1 MFLADTWG
9 LISFSHRS
17 TDWPS
22 TSQWPGVWPRVWF
35 PPWGDARIAASHSL
49 AGDMAKPTQ
58 IYRFADFEVDVRAR
72 QLRKHGTKIK
82 LHGQPFQMLLMLL
95 EPAGEVVSR
104 EQMQEKLWPADTFVD
119 FEHSLNT
126 SIKRLRQALN
136 DSATEPRFIETLP
149 RVGYRFIAPVTASSS
164 DENIG
169 ELAADSFH
177 GPSAV
182 SGTPGATTQA
192 SSPRHSLAW
201 FLGLAMAG
209 VAIAGVFIA
218 FNVARTR
225 DHLTGIIRPAKNDA
239 GLSAT
244 AKKSRRSVAVLPLQN
259 LSADPSQNYFADGMT
274 DELTTDLA
282 QFADL
287 RVISRTSA
295 MHYKDGN
302 KTAPQIGKELGVDAL
317 VEGSVERVGDRVRI
331 RAQLIDCATDRH
343 LWAQSY
349 DREMKDVLSLQT
361 EAAREIAEQIGGSV
375 GLPQL
380 ASRGTNPAPVDPEAY
395 EAYLKGRYF
404 WNKRTPDGLNKSIE
418 YFGQAITKDP
428 SFAAAYAGLAD
439 AYSLLGSDVL
449 PADAANS
456 KARANASKALELDP
470 NIAEG
475 HAALALVEFY
485 YDWNWKQ
492 SEQEFRRAIELNPN
506 YATAHQWYS
515 YYLTAMLRF
524 PEAVEQAEAAQQI
537 DPLSL
542 SINTTLAS
550 RYRHAGR
557 MDDAIRLD
565 DRTLEMDPNFVPA
578 HFSLAGVYENQQ
590 RWPQALDEYKKVIA
604 VSPNDPTA
612 LAGAAFIY
620 ARLGQKDEARK
631 IIGQLTELAKKH
643 YVSSF
648 QMASVFAGLDDA
660 ASAMQWLEKAY
671 QQRESQ
677 MPFLSSDDH
686 FDSLHQDARFQN
698 LLKRMNLPSPS
709 N

>member
-1 MFLADTWG
+1 MSLADIWG
-9 LISFSHRS
+9 LIPYPGRP

-22 TSQWPGVWPRVWF
+22 SSEWPEVWLRRWRNV
-35 PPWGDARIAASHSL
+35 RIAVSHSL
-49 AGDMAKPTQ
+49 PGDMAKPSPT
-58 IYRFADFEVDVRAR
+58 YRFADFEVDVRAR
-72 QLRKHGTKIK
+72 QLRKHGTKLK

-126 SIKRLRQALN
+126 AIKRLRQALN

-149 RVGYRFIAPVTASSS
+149 RVGYRFIAPVTASEEIYG
-164 DENIG
+164 DKPA
-169 ELAADSFH
+169 LPLQT
-177 GPSAV
+177 PSPV
-182 SGTPGATTQA
+182 GGTPGTTPLT
-192 SSPRHSLAW
+192 SSPRRTFPW
-201 FLGLAMAG
+201 FLGLAIAAVAAVG
-209 VAIAGVFIA
+209 VAIGL
-218 FNVARTR
+218 NVGKTR
-225 DHLTGIIRPAKNDA
+225 DRVSGIFRSSKNDA
-239 GLSAT
+239 ALST
-244 AKKSRRSVAVLPLQN
+244 SAKKTRRSVAVLPLQN
-259 LSADPSQNYFADGMT
+259 LSADPAQTYFADGMT

-295 MHYKDGN
+295 MHYRDGS

-343 LWAQSY
+343 LWARSY
-349 DREMKDVLSLQT
+349 DRDMRDVLSMQT
-361 EAAREIAEQIGGSV
+361 EAAREIAEQVRGSV
-375 GLPQL
+375 SSPQPTTRT
-380 ASRGTNPAPVDPEAY
+380 ANPAPVNPDAY

-404 WNKRTPDGLNKSIE
+404 WNKRTPDGLNKSIG
-418 YFGQAITKDP
+418 YFGEAIAKDP

-449 PADAANS
+449 PADMANS
-456 KARANASKALELDP
+456 KARANASKAIELDP

-485 YDWNWKQ
+485 FDWNWRQ

-542 SINTTLAS
+542 SINATLAS

-557 MDDAIRLD
+557 YDDALRLGQ
-565 DRTLEMDPNFVPA
+565 RTLEMDPNFKPA
-578 HFSLAGVYENQQ
+578 HFSLGAVYENQGSWQ
-590 RWPQALDEYKKVIA
+590 QAIDEYKKVIEL
-604 VSPNDPTA
+604 SPDDSTA
-612 LAGAAFIY
+612 LAAIGYIY
-620 ARLGQKDEARK
+620 ARSGQNADAHK
-631 IIGQLTELAKKH
+631 IIGQLTEISKKH
-643 YVSSF
+643 YVPSF
-648 QMASVFAGLDDA
+648 EFAAIFAGLGDA
-660 ASAMQWLEKAY
+660 NNSMLWLEEAY
-671 QQRESQ
+671 QKRESQ
-677 MPFLSSDDH
+677 VPFIQSDER
-686 FDSLHQDARFQN
+686 FNSLHADPRYQSLVRR
-698 LLKRMNLPSPS
+698 LGLPS
-709 N
+709 

>member
-361 EAAREIAEQIGGSV
+361 EAAREIAEQNGGSV

-456 KARANASKALELDP
+456 KARANASKALKLDP

-475 HAALALVEFY
+475 HAVLALVEFY

-578 HFSLAGVYENQQ
+578 HFSLAGVYGNQQ

-604 VSPNDPTA
+604 VSP
-612 LAGAAFIY
+612 
-620 ARLGQKDEARK
+620 
-631 IIGQLTELAKKH
+631 H
-643 YVSSF
+643 
-648 QMASVFAGLDDA
+648 
-660 ASAMQWLEKAY
+660 
-671 QQRESQ
+671 
-677 MPFLSSDDH
+677 
-686 FDSLHQDARFQN
+686 DS
-698 LLKRMNLPSPS
+698 
-709 N
+709 

>member
-1 MFLADTWG
+1 MSLADTWG
-9 LISFSHRS
+9 VIPYPGRP

-22 TSQWPGVWPRVWF
+22 SSQWPEVWLH
-35 PPWGDARIAASHSL
+35 PWRNVRIAVSRSL
-49 AGDMAKPTQ
+49 PGDMAKPST

-72 QLRKHGTKIK
+72 QIRKHGTKLK

-126 SIKRLRQALN
+126 AIKRLRQALN

-149 RVGYRFIAPVTASSS
+149 RVGYRFIAPITASEESYG
-164 DENIG
+164 DTPAI
-169 ELAADSFH
+169 LLQT
-177 GPSAV
+177 PSPV
-182 SGTPGATTQA
+182 SGIPGTAPLT
-192 SSPRHSLAW
+192 SSPRRTFPW
-201 FLGLAMAG
+201 FLGLAIAA
-209 VAIAGVFIA
+209 VAVVGLAIG
-218 FNVARTR
+218 FNVGKARDR
-225 DHLTGIIRPAKNDA
+225 LSGIFRSSKNNA
-239 GLSAT
+239 ALSAT
-244 AKKSRRSVAVLPLQN
+244 AKKARRSVAVLPLQN
-259 LSADPSQNYFADGMT
+259 LSADASQTYFADGMT

-295 MHYKDGN
+295 SHYRDGS

-343 LWAQSY
+343 LWARSY
-349 DREMKDVLSLQT
+349 DRDMRDVLSMQT
-361 EAAREIAEQIGGSV
+361 EAAREIAEQVRGSV
-375 GLPQL
+375 SPPQL
-380 ASRGTNPAPVDPEAY
+380 TSRPANAAPVNPDAY

-404 WNKRTPDGLNKSIE
+404 WNKRTPDGLNKSIG
-418 YFGQAITKDP
+418 YFGEAIAKDP

-449 PADAANS
+449 PADVANS
-456 KARANASKALELDP
+456 KARANASKAIELDP

-485 YDWNWKQ
+485 YDWNWKE

-506 YATAHQWYS
+506 YATAHQWYG
-515 YYLTAMLRF
+515 YFLTAMLRF

-557 MDDAIRLD
+557 MDDAIRLAQ
-565 DRTLEMDPNFVPA
+565 RTLEMDPNFVPA
-578 HFSLAGVYENQQ
+578 HFSLGAVYEDQASWQ
-590 RWPQALDEYKKVIA
+590 QALDEYKKVIEL
-604 VSPNDPTA
+604 SPDDPTA
-612 LAGAAFIY
+612 LAAIGYVYGRA
-620 ARLGQKDEARK
+620 GQKAEAHK
-631 IIGQLTELAKKH
+631 IISQLTEISKKH
-643 YVSSF
+643 YVPSF
-648 QMASVFAGLDDA
+648 EFAAIFAGLEDA
-660 ASAMQWLEKAY
+660 NNAFLWLEKAY
-671 QQRESQ
+671 QKRESQ
-677 MPFLSSDDH
+677 MPFVQSDER
-686 FDSLHQDARFQN
+686 FNSLHSDPRYQSLVRR
-698 LLKRMNLPSPS
+698 LGLPS
-709 N
+709 

>member
-1 MFLADTWG
+1 MFLADTWK
-9 LISFSHRS
+9 LTSFPYRP

-22 TSQWPGVWPRVWF
+22 TSQWPGVWPGVWF
-35 PPWGDARIAASHSL
+35 PPWGDARIAVSHSP

-72 QLRKHGTKIK
+72 QLRKHGTKVK

-104 EQMQEKLWPADTFVD
+104 EQMQVKLWPADTFVD

-149 RVGYRFIAPVTASSS
+149 RVGYRFIAPVTAGA
-164 DENIG
+164 G
-169 ELAADSFH
+169 EESVADLEAHTLQS
-177 GPSAV
+177 PSPV
-182 SGTPGATTQA
+182 SGIPGTTDQA
-192 SSPRHSLAW
+192 SSPRHSFAW
-201 FLGLAMAG
+201 FLGPALTG
-209 VAIAGVFIA
+209 VAIAALLIA
-218 FNVARTR
+218 LNLARTR
-225 DHLTGIIRPAKNDA
+225 DRLAGIFRPSNNAA
-239 GLSAT
+239 ALST
-244 AKKSRRSVAVLPLQN
+244 SAKKSRRSVAVLPLQN
-259 LSADPSQNYFADGMT
+259 LSADPSENYFADGMT

-317 VEGSVERVGDRVRI
+317 VEGSVERVGDHVRI

-361 EAAREIAEQIGGSV
+361 EAAREIAEQIRGSV
-375 GLPQL
+375 GSP
-380 ASRGTNPAPVDPEAY
+380 ASALRQANPATVNPEAY

-418 YFGQAITKDP
+418 YFGQAISKDP

-449 PADAANS
+449 PANVANS
-456 KARANASKALELDP
+456 KAHANASKAIELDP

-492 SEQEFRRAIELNPN
+492 SEEEFRRAIELNPN

-515 YYLTAMLRF
+515 YFLTAMLRF
-524 PEAVEQAEAAQQI
+524 PESVEQAAAAQQI

-542 SINTTLAS
+542 AINTTLAS

-557 MDDAIRLD
+557 LDDAMRLD
-565 DRTLEMDPNFVPA
+565 QRTLEMDPNFIPA
-578 HFSLAGVYENQQ
+578 HISLAGVYENQ
-590 RWPQALDEYKKVIA
+590 RNWPQALEEYKKVIA
-604 VSPNDPTA
+604 VSPSDPTG

-620 ARLGQKDEARK
+620 ARLGQNEEARK
-631 IIGQLTELAKKH
+631 LIVQLTELSKKH

-648 QMASVFAGLDDA
+648 EMASVFAGLDDA
-660 ASAMQWLEKAY
+660 TNAMLWLETAY

-686 FDSLHQDARFQN
+686 FDSLHEDARFQN
-698 LLKRMNLPSPS
+698 LVKRLNLPSPS

>member
-1 MFLADTWG
+1 
-9 LISFSHRS
+9 
-17 TDWPS
+17 
-22 TSQWPGVWPRVWF
+22 
-35 PPWGDARIAASHSL
+35 
-49 AGDMAKPTQ
+49 MAKPTQ

-72 QLRKHGTKIK
+72 QLRKRGTKIK

-149 RVGYRFIAPVTASSS
+149 RVGYRFIAAVTASVG
-164 DENIG
+164 DESVAD
-169 ELAADSFH
+169 LAAQTLP
-177 GPSAV
+177 GPSPV
-182 SGTPGATTQA
+182 SGIPGTTDQA
-192 SSPRHSLAW
+192 SSPRHSFAW
-201 FLGLAMAG
+201 FLGLALAG
-209 VAIAGVFIA
+209 VAIAGVLIA

-225 DHLTGIIRPAKNDA
+225 DRLAGIFRPPNNAA
-239 GLSAT
+239 GASGSAG
-244 AKKSRRSVAVLPLQN
+244 KSRRSVAVLPLQN
-259 LSADPSQNYFADGMT
+259 LSADPGQNYFADGMT

-287 RVISRTSA
+287 RVISRTST

-349 DREMKDVLSLQT
+349 DREMKDVLSMQT
-361 EAAREIAEQIGGSV
+361 EAAKEIAEQIRGSV
-375 GLPQL
+375 SPPAAL
-380 ASRGTNPAPVDPEAY
+380 RETNPAPVDPEAF

-418 YFGQAITKDP
+418 YFGRAITKDP

-456 KARANASKALELDP
+456 KARANASKAIALDP

-492 SEQEFRRAIELNPN
+492 SEEEFRRAIELNPN

-515 YYLTAMLRF
+515 HYLTAMLRF

-542 SINTTLAS
+542 AINTTLAS

-557 MDDAIRLD
+557 TDDAMRLD
-565 DRTLEMDPNFVPA
+565 QRTLEMDPNFVPA
-578 HFSLAGVYENQQ
+578 HVSLAAVYEDQ
-590 RWPQALDEYKKVIA
+590 RAWPQALDEYKKVIS
-604 VSPNDPTA
+604 VSPNDPAA
-612 LAGAAFIY
+612 LAGAGFVY
-620 ARLGQKDEARK
+620 AQLGQKEEARK
-631 IIGQLTELAKKH
+631 IIVQLTEAEKKH
-643 YVSSF
+643 YVPSF
-648 QMASVFAGLDDA
+648 EMASIFAGLDDA
-660 ASAMQWLEKAY
+660 TAAMQWLEKAY

-677 MPFLSSDDH
+677 MPFLSSDGH
-686 FDSLHQDARFQN
+686 FDSLHRDPRFQN
-698 LLKRMNLPSPS
+698 LVKRLNLPSPS

>member
-1 MFLADTWG
+1 
-9 LISFSHRS
+9 
-17 TDWPS
+17 
-22 TSQWPGVWPRVWF
+22 
-35 PPWGDARIAASHSL
+35 
-49 AGDMAKPTQ
+49 MAKPST

-72 QLRKHGTKIK
+72 QLRKHGTKLK
-82 LHGQPFQMLLMLL
+82 LHGQPFEMLLMLL
-95 EPAGEVVSR
+95 DPAGEVVSR

-126 SIKRLRQALN
+126 AIKRLRQALN

-149 RVGYRFIAPVTASSS
+149 RVGYRFIAPVTASEEIYGDSP
-164 DENIG
+164 
-169 ELAADSFH
+169 AAPLQT
-177 GPSAV
+177 PSPV
-182 SGTPGATTQA
+182 GGIPGTTPLT
-192 SSPRHSLAW
+192 SSPRRTFPW
-201 FLGLAMAG
+201 FLGLAIAAVAVAG
-209 VAIAGVFIA
+209 LA
-218 FNVARTR
+218 FGFNMGKARDR
-225 DHLTGIIRPAKNDA
+225 VSGIFRSSKNDA
-239 GLSAT
+239 ALSAS
-244 AKKSRRSVAVLPLQN
+244 AKKGRRSVAVLPLQN
-259 LSADPSQNYFADGMT
+259 LSADPTQSYFADGMT

-295 MHYKDGN
+295 SHYRDGS

-349 DREMKDVLSLQT
+349 DRDMRDVLSMQT
-361 EAAREIAEQIGGSV
+361 EAAKEIAEQVRGSV
-375 GLPQL
+375 SSPRITIRT
-380 ASRGTNPAPVDPEAY
+380 ANPAPVNPDAY

-404 WNKRTPDGLNKSIE
+404 WNKRTRDGLNKSIG
-418 YFGQAITKDP
+418 YFGEAIAKDP

-449 PADAANS
+449 PADMANS
-456 KARANASKALELDP
+456 KARANASKAIELDP

-485 YDWNWKQ
+485 FDWNWKQ

-542 SINTTLAS
+542 SINATLAS

-557 MDDAIRLD
+557 MDDALRLGQ
-565 DRTLEMDPNFVPA
+565 RTLEMDPNFVPA
-578 HFSLAGVYENQQ
+578 HFSLGAVYEDQGSWQQ
-590 RWPQALDEYKKVIA
+590 ATDEYKKVIEL
-604 VSPNDPTA
+604 SPDDPTA
-612 LAGAAFIY
+612 LAAIGYIH
-620 ARLGQKDEARK
+620 ARSGEKAEARK
-631 IIGQLTELAKKH
+631 IIDQLTEISKKH
-643 YVSSF
+643 YVPSF
-648 QMASVFAGLDDA
+648 EFAAIFAGLGDA
-660 ASAMQWLEKAY
+660 DGAMLWLEKAY
-671 QQRESQ
+671 QKRESQ
-677 MPFLSSDDH
+677 MPFIQSDER
-686 FDSLHQDARFQN
+686 FNSLHSDPRYQSLVRRLSF
-698 LLKRMNLPSPS
+698 SS
-709 N
+709 

>member
-1 MFLADTWG
+1 MFLADTWK
-9 LISFSHRS
+9 LTSFPYWP

-22 TSQWPGVWPRVWF
+22 TSQWPGVWPGVWF
-35 PPWGDARIAASHSL
+35 PQWGDARIAVSHSP

-72 QLRKHGTKIK
+72 QLRKHGTKVK

-95 EPAGEVVSR
+95 EPAGEAVSR
-104 EQMQEKLWPADTFVD
+104 EQMQVKLWRADTFVD

-126 SIKRLRQALN
+126 SIKRLRQALS
-136 DSATEPRFIETLP
+136 DSAMEPRFIETLP
-149 RVGYRFIAPVTASSS
+149 RVGYRFIAPVTAGAG
-164 DENIG
+164 DESV
-169 ELAADSFH
+169 ADLDAHTLQS
-177 GPSAV
+177 PSPV
-182 SGTPGATTQA
+182 SGTPGTTDQA
-192 SSPRHSLAW
+192 SSPRHSFAW
-201 FLGLAMAG
+201 FLGLALAG
-209 VAIAGVFIA
+209 AAIAAVLIA
-218 FNVARTR
+218 LNLARTR
-225 DHLTGIIRPAKNDA
+225 DRVSGIFRSSKNDA
-239 GLSAT
+239 ALST
-244 AKKSRRSVAVLPLQN
+244 SAKKSRRSVAVLPLQN
-259 LSADPSQNYFADGMT
+259 LSADPAENYFADGMT

-317 VEGSVERVGDRVRI
+317 VEGSVERVGDHVRI

-361 EAAREIAEQIGGSV
+361 EAAKEIAEQVRGSV
-375 GLPQL
+375 SPPQPT
-380 ASRGTNPAPVDPEAY
+380 SRPANPEPVNPDAY

-404 WNKRTPDGLNKSIE
+404 WNKRTQDGLNKSIE
-418 YFGQAITKDP
+418 YFGEAIAKDP

-449 PADAANS
+449 PADLANS
-456 KARANASKALELDP
+456 KARAAASKAVELDP

-475 HAALALVEFY
+475 HAALAMVEFY

-542 SINTTLAS
+542 AISTTLAS

-557 MDDAIRLD
+557 SDDAMRLD
-565 DRTLEMDPNFVPA
+565 QRTLEMDPNFIPA
-578 HFSLAGVYENQQ
+578 HFSLGAVYENQGSWQ
-590 RWPQALDEYKKVIA
+590 QAIDEYKKVIEL
-604 VSPNDPTA
+604 SPDDPAA
-612 LAGAAFIY
+612 LAAVGYIY
-620 ARLGQKDEARK
+620 GRTGQKADAHK
-631 IIGQLTELAKKH
+631 IIGQLMEISKKH
-643 YVSSF
+643 YVPSF
-648 QMASVFAGLDDA
+648 ELAAIFAGLVDA
-660 ASAMQWLEKAY
+660 NDSMMWLDKAY
-671 QQRESQ
+671 QKRESQ
-677 MPFLSSDDH
+677 MPFIQSDER
-686 FDSLHQDARFQN
+686 FNSLHADPRYQ
-698 LLKRMNLPSPS
+698 
-709 N
+709 

>member
-1 MFLADTWG
+1 MSLADTWG
-9 LISFSHRS
+9 LTPYPGRH

-22 TSQWPGVWPRVWF
+22 SSQWPEVWLRQWRN
-35 PPWGDARIAASHSL
+35 ARIAVSQSL
-49 AGDMAKPTQ
+49 PGDMAKPSQ

-72 QLRKHGTKIK
+72 QLRKHGTKLK

-126 SIKRLRQALN
+126 AIKRLRQALN

-149 RVGYRFIAPVTASSS
+149 RVGYRFIAPVTAS
-164 DENIG
+164 EEIYR
-169 ELAADSFH
+169 DSP
-177 GPSAV
+177 GLSPQTPSPV
-182 SGTPGATTQA
+182 GGIPGTTLPT
-192 SSPRHSLAW
+192 SSPRRSVPW
-201 FLGLAMAG
+201 FLGLAIATLAVIG
-209 VAIAGVFIA
+209 VAIG

-225 DHLTGIIRPAKNDA
+225 DRLSGIFHSPKNDA
-239 GLSAT
+239 ALSAS
-244 AKKSRRSVAVLPLQN
+244 AKKTRRSVAVLPLQN
-259 LSADPSQNYFADGMT
+259 LSADPAQTYFADGMT

-295 MHYKDGN
+295 MHYRDAS

-349 DREMKDVLSLQT
+349 DRDMRDVLSLQT
-361 EAAREIAEQIGGSV
+361 EAAKEIAEQVRGSV
-375 GLPQL
+375 SSPQPTTQP
-380 ASRGTNPAPVDPEAY
+380 ANPAPVNPDAY

-404 WNKRTPDGLNKSIE
+404 WNKRTQEGLNKSIE
-418 YFGQAITKDP
+418 YFREAISKDP

-449 PADAANS
+449 PADVANS
-456 KARANASKALELDP
+456 KARAAASKAIELDST
-470 NIAEG
+470 IAEG

-542 SINTTLAS
+542 SINATLAS

-557 MDDAIRLD
+557 NDDALRLGE
-565 DRTLEMDPNFVPA
+565 RTLEMDPNFIPV
-578 HFSLAGVYENQQ
+578 HFSLAAVYESQGSWQ
-590 RWPQALDEYKKVIA
+590 RAIDEYRKVIEL
-604 VSPNDPTA
+604 SPDDPTA
-612 LAGAAFIY
+612 LAALGYIY
-620 ARLGQKDEARK
+620 ARTGQKADAHR
-631 IIGQLTELAKKH
+631 IIGQLMENSKKH

-648 QMASVFAGLDDA
+648 EFATVFAGLMDA
-660 ASAMQWLEKAY
+660 NNSMMWLEKAY
-671 QQRESQ
+671 QERESQ
-677 MPFLSSDDH
+677 MPFIQSDDRFNSLHSDPRYQSLVRRLGLSS
-686 FDSLHQDARFQN
+686 
-698 LLKRMNLPSPS
+698 
-709 N
+709 